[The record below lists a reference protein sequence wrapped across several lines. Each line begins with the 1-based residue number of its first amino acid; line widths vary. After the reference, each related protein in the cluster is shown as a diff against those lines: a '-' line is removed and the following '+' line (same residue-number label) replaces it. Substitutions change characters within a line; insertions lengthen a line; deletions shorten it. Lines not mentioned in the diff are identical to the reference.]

1 MEYLDTWLLAA
12 LGAALAVI
20 LIIALWWLI
29 RRRGQS
35 LPKLLKRHAWGHARD
50 VVIPDGMDGHV
61 HIDYVLLTRRGLVIL
76 ETKQL
81 SGSVFGAEKMDEWVM
96 LDRSRRYGF
105 RNPLAELDDRVA
117 ALRSFAGGIRVEAYV
132 LITGP
137 VEFPK
142 GRPARTLQI
151 DDLTEKLEPVS
162 GEVPD
167 GWRGLWNKIA
177 GRAER

>member
-1 MEYLDTWLLAA
+1 MAYSDTWLLVAA
-12 LGAALAVI
+12 GVLTLI
-20 LIIALWWLI
+20 LLMVLWWFI
-29 RRRGQS
+29 RRRHQN
-35 LPKLLKRHAWGHARD
+35 LRHLLKRHAWRQARD

-76 ETKQL
+76 ETKEL
-81 SGSVFGAEKMDEWVM
+81 SGAVFGAEKMDEWVM

-117 ALRSFAGGIRVEAYV
+117 ALKSFVEGIRVEAYV

-142 GRPARTLQI
+142 GRPVRTLRI
-151 DDLTEKLEPVS
+151 DDLTDRLEPVS

-177 GRAER
+177 GRAEG